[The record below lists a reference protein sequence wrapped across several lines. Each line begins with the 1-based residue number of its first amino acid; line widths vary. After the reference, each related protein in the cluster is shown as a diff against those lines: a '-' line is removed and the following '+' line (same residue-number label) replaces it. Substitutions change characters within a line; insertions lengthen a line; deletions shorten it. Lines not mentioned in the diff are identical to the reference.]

1 MKCTLTGALTISAAA
16 DVRAQLLQALAGEGA
31 LELDTTQV
39 TDVDA
44 AGLQLLL
51 AACKSA
57 SQAGIPVQF
66 PAQAQ
71 GDVVETSFKVLGLEN
86 FAWSSLNHG

>member
-1 MKCTLTGALTISAAA
+1 MKCTLTGTLTISSAAEVKA
-16 DVRAQLLQALAGEGA
+16 ELLQALAGEGTF
-31 LELDTTQV
+31 ELDTTQV

-57 SQAGIPVQF
+57 VDMKAPVQF
-66 PAQAQ
+66 PAGAY
-71 GDVVETSFKVLGLEN
+71 GSPVATALKALGLDN
-86 FAWSSLNHG
+86 LDWSSIDHG

>member
-16 DVRAQLLQALAGEGA
+16 EARVQLLQALAGEGA

-44 AGLQLLL
+44 SGLQLLI

-57 SQAGIPVQF
+57 SNAGIPVQF
-66 PAQAQ
+66 PTQAQ
-71 GDVVETSFKVLGLEN
+71 GEVVETAFKVLGLDKS
-86 FAWSSLNHG
+86 AWSSNHG

>member
-16 DVRAQLLQALAGEGA
+16 ETKVELLQALAGEGA

-66 PAQAQ
+66 SAQAQ
-71 GDVVETSFKVLGLEN
+71 GEVVETAIKVLGLDN
-86 FAWSSLNHG
+86 FAWSSNNHG